1 MLNRPSRTLSPSQIF
16 FLLLLF
22 ATLAAVP
29 GRASE
34 KGQPAKL
41 SVAVVEFNVMGD
53 LGTASGGAIVA
64 EWLVSALG
72 ESEVFALRER
82 VLLKQVLAEQQLA
95 MTGLVDEEKNAAK
108 IGKLYGLDAVISGS
122 VFRWGNIITVT
133 ARLIDSNTG
142 AIRNTA
148 EIRAG
153 NLDTVPTRI
162 KELARVLTGQT
173 TQAEIDAGQ
182 ISTTGVRTT
191 EAGKK
196 LELGGTTWTEP
207 TTGMEFVL
215 LKGGCYQMGQTE
227 QEKKF
232 LLQEYSAADY
242 AKLYADEFPR
252 HEVCIDDVWMAK
264 YETTNRQ
271 FRLFRPEHNSLEY
284 RGLTMNDD
292 KQPVVYVNWEEARDF
307 AAWLSAKYQDRTFRL
322 PTEAEW
328 EKGCRAGTD
337 TPRFWGWDSDEAC
350 RFANV
355 HDRGAEKVN
364 HFGWPAHDCDDGF
377 VVTAPV
383 GSLAPN
389 PAGLYDMLGNV
400 WEWTQDTYRA
410 DSYKDHTREN
420 PVITTGDN
428 SRVRRGG
435 CWNNETGSIR
445 CGNRG
450 NREATHQNSRVGFRL
465 SMQVNAAELKAVTTP
480 HKTALPLAELE
491 LAPERTTYKFKFTN
505 QSAIS
510 HALVIS
516 SPMPP
521 REKVPNYA
529 DISVSLTVFDGDQ
542 QLLSKTGPA
551 MARFGEAGDSEYG
564 AFFVTY
570 TVPPELPLGKRLTA
584 TVEITGKLA
593 AFLARRGESKLA
605 LIPAPE

>member
-1 MLNRPSRTLSPSQIF
+1 MPTHARPSRIL
-16 FLLLLF
+16 FLMLLI
-22 ATLAAVP
+22 ATLTVKSVWAA
-29 GRASE
+29 A
-34 KGQPAKL
+34 PAVAPTRM

-53 LGTASGGAIVA
+53 LGTEGGGAIVA

-72 ESEVFALRER
+72 DSKVFALRER
-82 VLLKQVLAEQQLA
+82 VLLKKVLAEQQLA
-95 MTGLVDEEKNAAK
+95 LSGVMDEGKTAAK

-122 VFRWGNIITVT
+122 VFRWGSIITVS
-133 ARLIDSNTG
+133 ARLIDTETG
-142 AIRNTA
+142 AIKHTA

-153 NLDTVPTRI
+153 NMDAVPNRI
-162 KELARVLTGQT
+162 KELARVLSGQA

-182 ISTTGVRTT
+182 VSATGPQST

-196 LELGGTTWTEP
+196 LELGGAVWTEP

-215 LKGGCYQMGQTE
+215 LKGGCFQMGQSE
-227 QEKKF
+227 QEKAF
-232 LLQEYSAADY
+232 LLKEYSAQDY
-242 AKLYADEFPR
+242 AKLYADESPL
-252 HEVCIDDVWMAK
+252 HEVCVDDLWLAK
-264 YETTNRQ
+264 TETTNRQ
-271 FRLFRPEHNSLEY
+271 YKLFRPEHNSLDY
-284 RGLTMNDD
+284 RGMTMNDD
-292 KQPVVYVNWEEARDF
+292 KQPVVYVSWEEARDF
-307 AAWLSAKYQDRTFRL
+307 GAWLTGKYPDRTFRL
-322 PTEAEW
+322 PSEAEW

-400 WEWTQDTYRA
+400 WEWTQDVYLP
-410 DSYKDHTREN
+410 DGYKNHTKNN
-420 PVITTGDN
+420 PVINEGGT

-435 CWNNETGSIR
+435 SWNNETGSIR

-450 NREATHQNSRVGFRL
+450 NREASHQNSRIGFRL
-465 SMQVNAAELKAVTTP
+465 LMQVKEPELKAVVAP
-480 HKTALPLAELE
+480 KKKALPLVELE
-491 LAPERTTYKFKFTN
+491 LTPEKSSYKFKFTN
-505 QSAIS
+505 QTAAT

-516 SPMPP
+516 SAMPP
-521 REKVPNYA
+521 KEKSPEYGDLA
-529 DISVSLTVFDGDQ
+529 MTVKIFDGEQ
-542 QLLSKTGPA
+542 QLLAKSSPA
-551 MARFGEAGDSEYG
+551 MARFGERGDSEYG

-570 TVPPELPLGKRLTA
+570 HAPEELPVGKKLTA
-584 TVEITGKLA
+584 TVEISGKLA
-593 AFLARRGESKLA
+593 DFLARRGVSNLA

>member
-1 MLNRPSRTLSPSQIF
+1 MPTKSSPKLTPIRMF
-16 FLLLLF
+16 FLLLLCT
-22 ATLAAVP
+22 TLAALPV
-29 GRASE
+29 RASE

-72 ESEVFALRER
+72 ESDVFALRER

-95 MTGLVDEEKNAAK
+95 LTGLVDEEKNAAK

-122 VFRWGNIITVT
+122 GFRWGNTITVT

-153 NLDTVPTRI
+153 NLDAVPTRI
-162 KELARVLTGQT
+162 KELARVLTGQA

-182 ISTTGVRTT
+182 VSATGLRTT

-196 LELGGTTWTEP
+196 LDLGGTTWAEP

-215 LKGGCYQMGQTE
+215 IKGGCYQMGQTE

-232 LLQEYSAADY
+232 LLKEYGEADY
-242 AKLYADEFPR
+242 AKLYADESPR
-252 HEVCIDDVWMAK
+252 HEVCVDDFWLAK
-264 YETTNRQ
+264 HETTNRQ
-271 FRLFRPEHNSLEY
+271 FRIFSPEHNSLEY
-284 RGLTMNDD
+284 RGRTLNDD
-292 KQPVVYVNWEEARDF
+292 KQPAVYASWEQARDF
-307 AAWLSAKYQDRTFRL
+307 AAWLTAKYQDRTFQL

-355 HDRGAEKVN
+355 HDRGAEKEN

-400 WEWTQDTYRA
+400 WEWTRDTYRP
-410 DSYKDHTREN
+410 DSYKDHPRDN
-420 PVITTGDN
+420 PLITTGDN

-435 CWNNETGSIR
+435 CWNNETGSTR

-465 SMQVNAAELKAVTTP
+465 SMQVNAADLKAVTAP
-480 HKTALPLAELE
+480 KKAALPLVELD
-491 LAPERTTYKFKFTN
+491 LTPERSSYKFKFTN
-505 QSAIS
+505 QTAIS

-521 REKVPNYA
+521 REKVPNYS

-542 QLLSKTGPA
+542 QLLSKTAPA
-551 MARFGEAGDSEYG
+551 MARFGEEGDSEYG

-570 TVPPELPLGKRLTA
+570 SVPAELPVGKKLTA
-584 TVEITGKLA
+584 TVEVTGKLA
-593 AFLARRGESKLA
+593 AFLARRGESKVA